1 MQPFLYLAILIV
13 GFSINFA
20 WDRTVRRRRAK
31 ELADTRRE
39 ARPRALPVALDDDE
53 RARRLPEPRL
63 RGFVELSRAT
73 FIELD
78 ALINHFDLLLLRARD
93 RARFGVVT
101 VDAERPRANAMQLLE
116 GWIDGW
122 RDVDEQTR
130 ERLHGFALGPGT
142 VVGVLERE
150 RERVRYEFRRD
161 TEQVLFETITDLDR
175 AVIHMQG
182 VVGLLEAGD
191 DNPYR

>member
-1 MQPFLYLAILIV
+1 MQPFFYLAILIV

-31 ELADTRRE
+31 QLAEARRE
-39 ARPRALPVALDDDE
+39 ARPRALPVALDEDE

-63 RGFVELSRAT
+63 RGFVDLSRAT

-78 ALINHFDLLLLRARD
+78 ALINHFDLLLLRSRD

-101 VDAERPRANAMQLLE
+101 IDAEQPRADALRLLE
-116 GWIDGW
+116 GWVNGW
-122 RDVDEQTR
+122 ADVDDQTR
-130 ERLHGFALGPGT
+130 ERLRSVALGPET
-142 VVGVLERE
+142 VVGVIERE

-161 TEQVLFETITDLDR
+161 TEPVLSQTITDLDR

-182 VVGLLEAGD
+182 AVALLEAGD
-191 DNPYR
+191 DDPYR